1 MKFFFDNNLSENLTR
16 GLKDFGEDVV
26 HLKDLFNEKTE
37 DQVWLEEIGQKKMF
51 LITRDERIRRN
62 PFELNALK
70 TYNVGAFFLGG
81 KNLGRCKII
90 QQVIRN
96 WPRIK
101 ELAEK
106 KRPPF
111 AYRIPP
117 SGSKFSPIN
126 L

>member
-70 TYNVGAFFLGG
+70 TYNVGAFFL
-81 KNLGRCKII
+81 
-90 QQVIRN
+90 V
-96 WPRIK
+96 
-101 ELAEK
+101 
-106 KRPPF
+106 
-111 AYRIPP
+111 
-117 SGSKFSPIN
+117 
-126 L
+126 